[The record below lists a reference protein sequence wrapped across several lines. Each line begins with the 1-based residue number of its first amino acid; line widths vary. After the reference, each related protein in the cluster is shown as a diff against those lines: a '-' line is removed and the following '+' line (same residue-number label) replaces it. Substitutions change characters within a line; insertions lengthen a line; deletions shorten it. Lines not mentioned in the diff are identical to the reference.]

1 MPFVGEQVFSHMTEG
16 HYQTPVDGYWAY
28 LFLTPSIF
36 GNRQKTLLGAF
47 SGPCVVRSMAK
58 ELGIT
63 IPDEKVEAVAEKIR
77 SETFWRKRKL
87 QAEDFLRI
95 VGEVS
100 G

>member
-1 MPFVGEQVFSHMTEG
+1 MGGPHVNM
-16 HYQTPVDGYWAY
+16 
-28 LFLTPSIF
+28 
-36 GNRQKTLLGAF
+36 GAF
-47 SGPCVVRSMAK
+47 VRLFKENREPKEIAK

-63 IPDEKVEAVAEKIR
+63 LPDEKVEAVAEKIR

-95 VGEVS
+95 VDEVS